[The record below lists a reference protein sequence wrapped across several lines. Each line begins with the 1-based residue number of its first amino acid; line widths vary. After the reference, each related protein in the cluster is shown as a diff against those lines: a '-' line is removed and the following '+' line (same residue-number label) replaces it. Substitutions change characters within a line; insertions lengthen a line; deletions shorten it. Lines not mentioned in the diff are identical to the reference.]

1 MSWNPELYHKFQ
13 SERFAPFEDLM
24 NLIVVSHGLRVI
36 DLGCGTGE
44 LTRMLADRLPGSDV
58 LGIDSSPEMLEQA
71 KSKEREGLRFELRSI
86 EEVGGEW
93 ELVFSNA
100 AIQWVEDHAELVP
113 SLFNLVSPG
122 GQIAVQ
128 LPSNHNHETQ
138 LLIHEIAK
146 EPPFTDALKGWS
158 RKSPVLSI
166 NSYAELLYKC
176 GGMNIVVFE
185 KVFPHVM
192 RDTDAVADWLSG
204 TMLRPYFERLP
215 GELRGKFVDSYRK
228 RLRRLYPSD
237 PVFYPFRRI
246 FFSAMKT
253 NLQG

>member
-13 SERFAPFEDLM
+13 SERFAPFEDLVA
-24 NLIVVSHGLRVI
+24 LIVVKEGLTVI

-44 LTRMLADRLPGSDV
+44 LTSMLAERLPGSNV

-71 KSKEREGLRFELRSI
+71 KSKEKEGLRFELRAI
-86 EEVGGEW
+86 EEVKGDW
-93 ELVFSNA
+93 DLVFSNA
-100 AIQWVEDHAELVP
+100 AIQWVENHRELIP
-113 SLFNLVSPG
+113 SLFSLVSPG

-138 LLIHEIAK
+138 VLVQEVAK
-146 EPPFTDALKGWS
+146 EPPFADALEGWS
-158 RKSPVLSI
+158 RRSPVLPI
-166 NSYAELLYKC
+166 NAYAELLYQS
-176 GGMNIVVFE
+176 GGMNIIVFE

-204 TMLRPYFERLP
+204 TMLRPFFDRLP
-215 GELRGKFVDSYRK
+215 GELHGQFMDRYRR
-228 RLRRLYPSD
+228 RLRDIYPAD

-246 FFSAMKT
+246 FFSATKT
-253 NLQG
+253 SLHG